1 MSKASNDGE
10 SLRRAGR
17 HMGWRVC
24 RRESVRGLEA
34 VGFHARR
41 PSLLEAGHAH
51 VQERYDC
58 EALDERWERLYDG
71 LVAGALP
78 TQEAIDAPL
87 TRPIKG

>member
-1 MSKASNDGE
+1 
-10 SLRRAGR
+10 
-17 HMGWRVC
+17 MG
-24 RRESVRGLEA
+24 
-34 VGFHARR
+34 
-41 PSLLEAGHAH
+41 EAGHAH